1 VPSSVLLETDLGPY
15 APAVQWLETR
25 LWIKDKR
32 GRRRPLILN
41 TPQRRYLR
49 AKAAAIAAGKKPHFL
64 VLKSRRTGIT
74 TLEQALSFELTSL
87 HPHQN
92 AITLAHDIESTKKIF
107 EISRFFH
114 RNLTGGD
121 DAKGSA
127 REFRFFGGDS
137 LFWIGTAGTKSF
149 GRGQT
154 LQRVHW
160 SESAHTPGQLDEI
173 ENLLVGLTEACSHG
187 EMVLETTANG
197 ASGLF
202 YRMWCEASQGESN
215 FTPIFIPWWWDEGN
229 VVRLPDAGLAEIEA
243 SLTVAER
250 QLVDA
255 HGLSLQ
261 QIAWRRSKRVELK
274 GKFPQEYPENDVDAF
289 LRSGHCFFDV
299 NRLALL
305 SGYCKKPV
313 RTLLGGRLTVW
324 EEPRKGTRYV
334 IGIDAAEGVPGGDRS
349 AACILNYET
358 GEQAAR
364 LWGYLRPPEFGRLV
378 VKLGRAYGWAHLVP
392 EVNNHGHSV
401 LNTITLQE
409 RYPTSRIYHQLRFDH
424 DRRKRSPK
432 LGWETNART
441 RPQLLDALCESIDE
455 DGMGIYDREFLAEC
469 RCFNLQKNGRYEAD
483 DGEHDDLVIAWGL
496 ANYARLTRLSVTQMP
511 RQVARRQGEERGV
524 ELLP

>member
-243 SLTVAER
+243 SLTVVERQARLVLLFQQFERTLEYRRREQRVTIPIPAER
-250 QLVDA
+250 PRLPQHRLDDVSVVDIGLLLSVDSLHHELQRLRVVDLEPIVEHPNANALALQPRWHRVRRALHPDRPTRSDA
-255 HGLSLQ
+255 HVDL
-261 QIAWRRSKRVELK
+261 AELRK
-274 GKFPQEYPENDVDAF
+274 PSHFEWSHHRELFGKA
-289 LRSGHCFFDV
+289 LRP
-299 NRLALL
+299 RPIALL
-305 SGYCKKPV
+305 EHRDQPRNVV
-313 RTLLGGRLTVW
+313 RLRGEV
-324 EEPRKGTRYV
+324 
-334 IGIDAAEGVPGGDRS
+334 AA
-349 AACILNYET
+349 AA
-358 GEQAAR
+358 
-364 LWGYLRPPEFGRLV
+364 
-378 VKLGRAYGWAHLVP
+378 
-392 EVNNHGHSV
+392 
-401 LNTITLQE
+401 
-409 RYPTSRIYHQLRFDH
+409 
-424 DRRKRSPK
+424 
-432 LGWETNART
+432 
-441 RPQLLDALCESIDE
+441 
-455 DGMGIYDREFLAEC
+455 
-469 RCFNLQKNGRYEAD
+469 
-483 DGEHDDLVIAWGL
+483 
-496 ANYARLTRLSVTQMP
+496 
-511 RQVARRQGEERGV
+511 
-524 ELLP
+524 